1 MQLND
6 SREVVLARES
16 GFTTLCGLST
26 ANSHSY
32 FKLRAAVFRSELQ
45 WVGSPSDKTDTDSF
59 DDSAIHFLTL
69 NSDNDVVAALRIIPG
84 NQVWMMEKYFGVLL
98 PRNTQL
104 HNADNC
110 EISRLAIDKDYR
122 NYSIQE
128 DITVAELLYKGV
140 FRHCLSN
147 HIRYCFMVTTLPLVQ
162 NLRKKGIPVA
172 VVGSQHMESGLVA
185 FSAVLD
191 WYSFIEEN
199 SHHNPK
205 RIAWYLDLQGKT
217 QSLLAS

>member
-6 SREVVLARES
+6 SREVVLAKES
-16 GFTTLCGLST
+16 GFTTLCGLSAT
-26 ANSHSY
+26 NSHSY

-45 WVGSPSDKTDTDSF
+45 WIGSPSDETDTDSF
-59 DDSAIHFLTL
+59 DDYANHILTI
-69 NSDNDVVAALRIIPG
+69 NPDNDVVAALRIIPG
-84 NQVWMMEKYFGVLL
+84 NQVWMMEKYFGILL
-98 PRNTQL
+98 PKNTQL

-110 EISRLAIDKDYR
+110 EISRLAIDKHYR

-140 FRHCLSN
+140 FQYCLSS

-172 VVGSQHMESGLVA
+172 VIGSQRMESGLMA

-205 RIAWYLDLQGKT
+205 RMSWYLDLQGEP
-217 QSLLAS
+217 QSQLAS